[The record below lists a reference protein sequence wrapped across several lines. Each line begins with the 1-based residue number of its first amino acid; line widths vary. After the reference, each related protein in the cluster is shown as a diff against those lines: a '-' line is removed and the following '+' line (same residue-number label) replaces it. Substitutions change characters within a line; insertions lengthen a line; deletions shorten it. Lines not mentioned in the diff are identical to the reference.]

1 MALKFVQAPTAAI
14 ALPMGDSDTSF
25 YGLDIKDINGN
36 YLSMTD
42 FGTIGY
48 MTINPTSPFA
58 EIVSF
63 TGCVYQGDGTTLFTG
78 VTRGLLAIDPY
89 TTGGTAYA
97 HSPNDSIVFSINP
110 QMLDQ
115 FVQKGQDATITGTFT
130 FLYTKMPRASQTVTY
145 GVGSDLWFATKE
157 YVDGV
162 AVAGAPNASTSTK
175 GIGRVSVPPADPTIP
190 IFVGDNDPRVPGAD
204 VSGLTQD
211 MINAIEAGNAP
222 TGSNPFMTFADSS
235 VLSAADKI
243 VRANASGK
251 IDPSY
256 IQNFAGDGSDGALAV
271 SSGTTNIDLGG
282 AQVVIKQYTSISIT
296 GTGAVTFSNP
306 HANGTII
313 ILKSQGNVT
322 LTSSTIPNL
331 DASGMGA
338 AGGAGGTGS
347 ASGSGQQNNGGT
359 SASIVTNYQD
369 STSSSVGV
377 GGTANSVN
385 GGAAA
390 SAFTNQYMYTLTT
403 VGLTK
408 RTIVLAPGNG
418 GGGGSGGQS
427 QLGGGGTLAGG
438 AGGRGG
444 GALVIQCGGALNFTS
459 ALGIDVSGKNGSNG
473 TAYTSGGGSQGGGAG
488 GGGGGGAGMCLVL
501 YNTLTAASGTVNAK
515 GGNGGNGGNVTV
527 TGTGGGSA
535 AGAGGGG
542 SGGAT
547 LTSVSAA
554 GATAPTV
561 GGGNANGNTGSSGAA
576 SSGAGGGGGSGS
588 VAASG
593 TAYSGTGGTGGT
605 GGTTNTSLWL
615 ITKNYYQA

>member
-48 MTINPTSPFA
+48 MTINPTSPYA

-89 TTGGTAYA
+89 TTGGTPYA
-97 HSPNDSIVFSINP
+97 HSPNDSLVFSINP
-110 QMLDQ
+110 QMLDA

-162 AVAGAPNASTSTK
+162 AIAGAPNASTSTK
-175 GIGRVSVPPADPTIP
+175 GIGRVSVAPVDANIP
-190 IFVGDNDPRVPGAD
+190 IFVGDNDPRVPSAD
-204 VSGLTQD
+204 LSGLTQD
-211 MINAIEAGNAP
+211 MVDAIEAGNAP
-222 TGSNPFMTFADSS
+222 TALNPFVTFADTSL
-235 VLSAADKI
+235 LSAANKI
-243 VRANASGK
+243 PIANASGK
-251 IDPSY
+251 IDPGY
-256 IQNFAGDGSDGALAV
+256 IQNFAGDGSDGALTV
-271 SSGTTNIDLGG
+271 TSGVTNIDLGA

-296 GTGAVTFSNP
+296 GTGSVTFSNP

-313 ILKSQGNVT
+313 ILKSQGGVT

-331 DASGMGA
+331 DASGMGG
-338 AGGAGGTGS
+338 AGGAGGGTSTAGS
-347 ASGSGQQNNGGT
+347 SQQNNGGT

-377 GGTANSVN
+377 GGTGNSVN

-427 QLGGGGTLAGG
+427 QLGGGGGTGG
-438 AGGRGG
+438 TGGCGG
-444 GALVIQCGGALNFTS
+444 GALIIQCGGALNFTS
-459 ALGIDVSGKNGSNG
+459 ALGVDVSGKNGSNG
-473 TAYTSGGGSQGGGAG
+473 TSSTTTNGYQTG
-488 GGGGGGAGMCLVL
+488 GGGGGGGGGSGMCLIL

-515 GGNGGNGGNVTV
+515 GGNGGTGGNVTV
-527 TGTGGGSA
+527 TGVGGGSA

-554 GATAPTV
+554 GGTAPTV
-561 GGGNANGNTGSSGAA
+561 GGGNANGNVGNNGAA
-576 SSGAGGGGGSGS
+576 SSGSGAGGGTGAI
-588 VAASG
+588 AASG